1 MKKEITISELAK
13 LMCVSVHQ
21 IRYFEEKGVL
31 FPAYMDDNQYRMYGM
46 DEVYRLAHILLLRKV
61 GLSVQAIRDWSEEGT
76 PDDMQRLLRQSI
88 SRMEAE
94 MERLRTVSGF
104 IHNVLDENERYGQE
118 TSSFEVVWRDPSVLS
133 SWFET
138 DIEADIDARMLA
150 ERSDTLPE
158 LFEAD
163 IHYVYEGGHRVRL
176 CTEVQDTDGDVVLPA
191 GEYLSYRFSIHGEEG
206 LQQHVDQFHDFAD
219 RSSLVLTGPQIL
231 VEKSYLSLFTQ
242 ESIYYELLARV
253 DRSGGD
259 VTEPSTA
266 HSWRGCSANGNGM
279 TDL

>member
-13 LMCVSVHQ
+13 LMRVSVHQ

-46 DEVYRLAHILLLRKV
+46 DEIYRLAHILLLRKT

-76 PDDMQRLLRQSI
+76 PDDMRRLLRQSV

-94 MERLRTVSGF
+94 MERLRTLSGF
-104 IHNVLDENERYGQE
+104 IHKLLDEHERYGQE
-118 TSSFEVVWRDPSVLS
+118 ASFFEVVQRDPSVLS

-138 DIEADIDARMLA
+138 DIEADVDARMLA
-150 ERSDTLPE
+150 QRADPLPE
-158 LFEAD
+158 LFETD

-206 LQQHVDQFHDFAD
+206 LQQHFDQFQDFAD

-231 VEKSYLSLFTQ
+231 VERSYLSLFTQ
-242 ESIYYELLARV
+242 ESIHYELLARV

-259 VTEPSTA
+259 VTEPGTA

-279 TDL
+279 R